1 MPTINYSK
9 VDLSQ
14 KFYGNVVVIYTWTPL
29 VNGDSGLPVMGPGW
43 ADRSFQIEGT
53 FGVGGT
59 VVIEGSNELTPTNY
73 RTLNDPFGNALS
85 ITQAGVYEL
94 TQIALWMRVRVS
106 AGDGTTSVSVNA
118 CLGRHGYP

>member
-1 MPTINYSK
+1 MATVNYSK
-9 VDLSQ
+9 IDLSQ

-29 VNGDSGLPVMGPGW
+29 ANGDAGVPVMGPGW
-43 ADRSFQIEGT
+43 ADRSFHIQGT
-53 FGVGGT
+53 FGAGGT
-59 VVIEGSNELTPTNY
+59 VVIEGSNELVPTNY

-85 ITQAGVYEL
+85 IITAGVYEL

-106 AGDGTTSVSVNA
+106 AGDGTTAITVNA